1 MAQIHDLETLKNGA
15 YKGTGLTSFKLT
27 CPLDSFPNE
36 ILELGDAL
44 TQLDLSGTGLSSL
57 PANIGT
63 ALPSLKIIFLSNCN
77 FTTFPAELSSCP
89 KLEMVAFRSN
99 RMTSIPEN
107 SLPPALRWLIL
118 TDNLVPSL
126 PESIGS
132 CSRLQKCMLAGNRLT
147 SLPDTMSNCTKLSLL
162 RLSANKFESLPQW
175 LFKLPSLAFLS
186 FAGNSCCSHHSS
198 SPSGVATPLGL
209 QHIPY
214 SSLTIHSPPLGSGAS
229 GIISR
234 ADWHQS
240 PTYSEDVAIKLFR
253 GHLTSDGTPA
263 DEMAACIAAGNHESL
278 ITVLGKIDDFP
289 HDHDEV
295 GGIVMQ
301 LVPQEDYKVLGLP
314 PSMESCTRDV
324 FSDKTKGKWETP
336 CVLSMLTGLAGAA
349 GHLHQ
354 RGINHGDLYA
364 HNVLAWKEGQ
374 HALLGDFGAAT
385 VYGTGKRREEECE
398 GLEKLEVLAFGWL
411 VEDMLGL
418 LVDEEEEGPEGKE
431 LRKGLWGLKEKCVV
445 GDVEARP
452 SFEEIV
458 EELEGMVGWRG
469 MMRIPTIPN

>member
-1 MAQIHDLETLKNGA
+1 MAQIHDLETLKNGG
-15 YKGTGLTSFKLT
+15 YKGAGLTGFKLA
-27 CPLDSFPNE
+27 CLLDSFPDE

-57 PANIGT
+57 PANIGN
-63 ALPSLKIIFLSNCN
+63 ALPNLKIAFFSNCN
-77 FTTFPAELSSCP
+77 FKTFPVELSSCP

-99 RMTSIPEN
+99 RMTSISEN

-118 TDNLVPSL
+118 TDNLISSL
-126 PESIGS
+126 PSSIGS
-132 CSRLQKCMLAGNRLT
+132 CTRLQKCMLAGNRLT
-147 SLPDTMSNCTKLSLL
+147 SLPESMKQCTNLSLL
-162 RLSANKFESLPQW
+162 RLSANQFSSLPQW
-175 LFKLPSLAFLS
+175 LFKLPGLAFFS
-186 FAGNSCCSHHSS
+186 FAGNPCSHR
-198 SPSGVATPLGL
+198 SPSGAATPFGL

-214 SSLTIHSPPLGSGAS
+214 ASLTIHSPPLGQGAS

-240 PTYSEDVAIKLFR
+240 PAYSEDVAIKLFR

-314 PSMESCTRDV
+314 PSMESCTRDT
-324 FSDKTKGKWETP
+324 FSDETRGTWEVG

-349 GHLHQ
+349 GHLHE

-385 VYGTGKRREEECE
+385 VYGAGREDEYE

-418 LVDEEEEGPEGKE
+418 LVDEKEEGPEGKE
-431 LRKGLWGLKEKCVV
+431 LRKGLFALKEKCVLHE
-445 GDVEARP
+445 VENRP

-458 EELEGMVGWRG
+458 DELEGMMGWRG